1 MLENQPKYTK
11 INPSKSQLQK
21 DQNFIKRQKKFYK
34 SKTIKD
40 EIPDALYNSNSM
52 VRQSEKLSNV
62 RKNKKHMSQLE
73 NNIDLP
79 DTLLG
84 FNEYKEIKTFKDTH
98 YARKLRASSLNPDLP
113 DVLEPINE
121 IYTSNMP
128 KPYIIKEE
136 SKNQEI
142 TENNENNKEDFNN
155 DDKKEEEIKIEV
167 NSEEEKKVEE
177 KIEEENNLKAKKE
190 ELEKEKLEKLK
201 RLEEERLKIEEEKK
215 ILEENKRL
223 DEEDSKPKGN

>member
-1 MLENQPKYTK
+1 MLKNQPKYTK
-11 INPSKSQLQK
+11 INPAKSQIPK
-21 DQNFIKRQKKFYK
+21 DQNFIKRQKRYYK

-84 FNEYKEIKTFKDTH
+84 FNEYKEIKIFKDTH
-98 YARKLRASSLNPDLP
+98 HARKLRASSLNPDLP
-113 DVLEPINE
+113 DVLEPVNE
-121 IYTSNMP
+121 IFTSNMP

-142 TENNENNKEDFNN
+142 TQNNESNKEEFDNN
-155 DDKKEEEIKIEV
+155 EDKKEDEIKIEV
-167 NSEEEKKVEE
+167 NNDEENLDEK
-177 KIEEENNLKAKKE
+177 NNLKAKRE
-190 ELEKEKLEKLK
+190 EMEKEKLEELK
-201 RLEEERLKIEEEKK
+201 RLEEERQKIEEEKK

-223 DEEDSKPKGN
+223 DEEQKK

>member
-1 MLENQPKYTK
+1 
-11 INPSKSQLQK
+11 
-21 DQNFIKRQKKFYK
+21 
-34 SKTIKD
+34 
-40 EIPDALYNSNSM
+40 
-52 VRQSEKLSNV
+52 
-62 RKNKKHMSQLE
+62 MSQLE

-142 TENNENNKEDFNN
+142 TENNEDN
-155 DDKKEEEIKIEV
+155 DNDV
-167 NSEEEKKVEE
+167 SEY
-177 KIEEENNLKAKKE
+177 I
-190 ELEKEKLEKLK
+190 EKEKQNELK
-201 RLEEERLKIEEEKK
+201 NRMGSNIYLQT
-215 ILEENKRL
+215 
-223 DEEDSKPKGN
+223 